1 MATPFFTPA
10 LEDIGPDAG
19 PKADAAPAGQY
30 PDELAPFWGFVCIVS
45 WLASLDQGNFCPP
58 DPAPRRSSPALHAWA

>member
-19 PKADAAPAGQY
+19 PKADAAPAGADL
-30 PDELAPFWGFVCIVS
+30 PT
-45 WLASLDQGNFCPP
+45 
-58 DPAPRRSSPALHAWA
+58 WAAAE